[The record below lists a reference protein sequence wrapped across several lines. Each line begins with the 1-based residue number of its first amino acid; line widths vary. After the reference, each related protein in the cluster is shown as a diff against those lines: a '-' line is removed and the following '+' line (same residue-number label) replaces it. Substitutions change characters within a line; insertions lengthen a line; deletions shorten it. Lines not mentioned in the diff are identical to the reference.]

1 MKNWTLLLACLPGV
15 AWAAAYQGQT
25 LEQALEQLRERGT
38 AIFYSSDLVKPWM
51 RVERE
56 PTATEPRALL
66 AEILAPYGITVADGP
81 DGALMLVREIQRAP
95 RHAAPGAPNRPAP
108 TPLDVVVVSAST
120 YLFGGDSPLS
130 SAAFSA
136 DDLEMLPE
144 IGEDPLRAVSR
155 LPGVARQDY
164 SSRVH
169 LRGGTD
175 EETLVR
181 FDDLRLY
188 DPFHFKDFYGIF
200 SAIDPGIVSD
210 IRVYTG
216 GFPVTFGD
224 RSSGVVEI
232 APRLPGREFHGQ
244 AVFSLFT
251 AGVSADGSWNDGAG
265 DWAVAARRSNISLFF
280 DLANQSLGEPD
291 YHDLY
296 AHVGHR
302 INDQFAISANAL
314 SFVDQIVAS
323 DTDQEEEARAE
334 YQDAYY
340 WVRMDFGASDETGGR
355 MLIARTELGSD
366 RFGSTNLPGIA
377 AGSLTDERDF
387 IINSIQADG
396 WWRPGARSVLQAG
409 AEWRQ
414 MSGAYRYADNVD
426 FELLFLTPGAPA
438 TPSRSRSIQL
448 RPSGHQSG
456 AYVNWRFEP
465 TTTITTDLG
474 LRWDRE
480 TLAPQD
486 GSHTSPRA
494 VLMWRP
500 REDTRLRLSWGD
512 YFQAQGINELQVS
525 DGEQSYSPAQRAT
538 HLVASIEHD
547 LTPALKLRAEVYR
560 KEYGHPLPRYEL
572 LMNTLV
578 VLPELRPDRIL
589 IAPDS
594 AEAEGAEISLN
605 YDAGALSGWLSF
617 SASQV
622 YDRVDGQRLHRRWD
636 QRNYAGGGLSWRGV
650 SWDASVAAT
659 WHTGWRT
666 TELELATLVP
676 FPLVA
681 VGERNATRLSDFA
694 SIDLRIARRFDL
706 GSAGELTAFVEINN
720 LLERSNECCV
730 EYQIED
736 EFNPAVLDVKVQDSL
751 PLIPSAGFV
760 WKF

>member
-1 MKNWTLLLACLPGV
+1 MNNWTLLLACLPGV
-15 AWAAAYQGQT
+15 AGAAAYQGQT
-25 LEQALEQLRERGT
+25 LEQALEQLRERGM
-38 AIFYSSDLVKPWM
+38 ALFYSSDLVKPWM
-51 RVERE
+51 RIERE
-56 PTATEPRALL
+56 PTAAEPRALL
-66 AEILAPYGITVADGP
+66 AEILAPHGITVTDGP
-81 DGALMLVREIQRAP
+81 DGALLLVREIQRAP
-95 RHAAPGAPNRPAP
+95 RRAAPGAPHRPAP
-108 TPLDVVVVSAST
+108 TPLDAVVVSAST
-120 YLFGGDSPLS
+120 YLFGGDAPLS
-130 SAAFSA
+130 VAVFSA

-155 LPGVARQDY
+155 LPGVARQDF

-224 RSSGVVEI
+224 RSSGVVEV
-232 APRLPGREFHGQ
+232 APRLPGREFNGQ

-251 AGVSADGSWNDGAG
+251 AGASADGSYNDGAG
-265 DWAVAARRSNISLFF
+265 DWAVAARRSNMGLFF
-280 DLANQSLGEPD
+280 DLTNQALGEPD
-291 YHDLY
+291 YHDFF

-302 INDQFAISANAL
+302 INDQLAISANVL
-314 SFVDQIVAS
+314 TFVDQILAF

-334 YQDAYY
+334 YRDAYY
-340 WVRMDFGASDETGGR
+340 WVRLDLGSPDEFGGR
-355 MLIARTELGSD
+355 ILVARTDLDSERS
-366 RFGSTNLPGIA
+366 GSTELPGIA
-377 AGSLTDERDF
+377 TGSLDDERDF
-387 IINSIQADG
+387 SINSIQADG

-409 AEWRQ
+409 VEWRQ
-414 MSGAYRYADNVD
+414 LSGVYRYTDDVE
-426 FELLFLTPGAPA
+426 FELLFLTPGAPT
-438 TPSRSRSIQL
+438 TPSRSRSIL
-448 RPSGHQSG
+448 VRPSGHQAG

-465 TTTITTDLG
+465 TTTLTTDLG

-480 TLAPQD
+480 TLAAQD
-486 GSHTSPRA
+486 GSQTSPRA
-494 VLMWRP
+494 VLMWRL
-500 REDTRLRLSWGD
+500 RGDTRLRLSWGR
-512 YFQAQGINELQVS
+512 YFQAQGINELQMS

-538 HLVASIEHD
+538 HLVANIEHD
-547 LTPALKLRAEVYR
+547 LTPALKLRAEAYR
-560 KEYGHPLPRYEL
+560 KEYKHPLPRYEL
-572 LMNTLV
+572 LMNTLI
-578 VLPELRPDRIL
+578 VLPELKPDRIR
-589 IAPDS
+589 IAPDA

-605 YDAGALSGWLSF
+605 YDAGSLSGWLSF
-617 SASQV
+617 SWSQV
-622 YDRVDGQRLHRRWD
+622 YDRVDGQKLRRRWD
-636 QRNYAGGGLSWRGV
+636 QRNYASGGLSWRGA
-650 SWDASVAAT
+650 SWEASVAAT

-666 TELELATLVP
+666 TELVLATLDP
-676 FPLVA
+676 FPLVT
-681 VGERNATRLSDFA
+681 VGERNALRLSDFA

-720 LLERSNECCV
+720 LVKRSNECCV

-736 EFNPAVLDVKVQDSL
+736 EFDPAILDVETQDSL